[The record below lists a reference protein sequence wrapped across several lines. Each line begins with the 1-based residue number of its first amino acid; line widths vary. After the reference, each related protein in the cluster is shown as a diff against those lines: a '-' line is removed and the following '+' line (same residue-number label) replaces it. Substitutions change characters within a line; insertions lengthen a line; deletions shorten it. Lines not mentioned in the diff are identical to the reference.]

1 LKEEALYC
9 TVWRTC
15 FGRDCGPV
23 IWQTAWRW
31 VVIWCGTCS
40 RPGFAVMDLQIQK
53 EPNNH
58 QSQLKNN
65 TKFQTTFQN
74 MCTLNCVYFV

>member
-9 TVWRTC
+9 TMWRTHI
-15 FGRDCGPV
+15 GKGHEPV

-31 VVIWCGTCS
+31 AVIWCDTCS
-40 RPGFAVMDLQIQK
+40 RPRFAVMDLQIQK

-58 QSQLKNN
+58 QS
-65 TKFQTTFQN
+65 
-74 MCTLNCVYFV
+74 